1 MYQDNLRQLLE
12 RLREEIG
19 VAGTLTHESRQRLR
33 ELADEIG
40 TALQQAGEQPG
51 AQHGIHHVE
60 HKQRLANLV
69 AQFEADHP
77 GLAATMR
84 EVMHSLGQVG
94 L

>member
-1 MYQDNLRQLLE
+1 MYQNNLQPLLD
-12 RLREEIG
+12 RLREQIG
-19 VAGTLTHESRQRLR
+19 DAGTLTHESRQLLR
-33 ELADEIG
+33 ELADEIDE
-40 TALQQAGEQPG
+40 ALQASGER
-51 AQHGIHHVE
+51 HGVHHVE

-77 GLAATMR
+77 GLAMTMR

>member
-12 RLREEIG
+12 RLREDIG
-19 VAGTLTHESRQRLR
+19 DAGTLTHESRQLLR
-33 ELADEIG
+33 ELADEIDA
-40 TALQQAGEQPG
+40 ALQGTGEP
-51 AQHGIHHVE
+51 HGVHHVE

-69 AQFEADHP
+69 ARFEADHP